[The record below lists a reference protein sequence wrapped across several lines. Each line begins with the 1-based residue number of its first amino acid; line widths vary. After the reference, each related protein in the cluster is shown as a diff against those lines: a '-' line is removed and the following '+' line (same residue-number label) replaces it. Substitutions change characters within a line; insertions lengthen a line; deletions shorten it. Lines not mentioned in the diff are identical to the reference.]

1 VALPQDSKF
10 NSHSKRIRLMGCD
23 PHANLM
29 KPLALSNIQPDRLRA
44 KHTDAG
50 RGFDPEL
57 ANPNAG
63 IGLAGMRERLRLVGG
78 RFSLMTEVM
87 RGTETLVEVPLSAP
101 ANEAQ
106 LIAQVAR
113 GLES

>member
-1 VALPQDSKF
+1 LPQDSKF
-10 NSHSKRIRLMGCD
+10 NSHSKRMRLMGCD

-87 RGTETLVEVPLSAP
+87 RGTETLAEVPLSAP
-101 ANEAQ
+101 SE
-106 LIAQVAR
+106 
-113 GLES
+113 

>member
-1 VALPQDSKF
+1 
-10 NSHSKRIRLMGCD
+10 
-23 PHANLM
+23 
-29 KPLALSNIQPDRLRA
+29 
-44 KHTDAG
+44 
-50 RGFDPEL
+50 
-57 ANPNAG
+57 
-63 IGLAGMRERLRLVGG
+63 MRERLRLVGG

-87 RGTETLVEVPLSAP
+87 RGTETLAEVPLSAP